1 VARARATGLRAE
13 IPERLEC
20 SAPDALFVYRGWPM
34 KLRDS
39 IDTLKRVKERQEQ
52 CGHPPGIIVAYSGGK
67 DSIICAELCL
77 KVWPKDQVKGFYM
90 AFGKNLTI
98 ETEMIDR
105 GRRALGIEI
114 DVTAS
119 PFQCAA
125 LNGGQMMHRRIK
137 TRRKLKIKDIEM
149 VMQSRHGLKWLCY
162 GHRMNESLQRRG
174 MLKAAKGYFPQF
186 HKVYP
191 IWDWSTQDAY
201 LYLRGRKGLRFPEP
215 ICGPDTS
222 GISLTVDSLE
232 FIQRNFNEDYAKIKA
247 LFPFVDAKLLR
258 ETIRKRQEAIEEV
271 VG

>member
-1 VARARATGLRAE
+1 MTLRN
-13 IPERLEC
+13 
-20 SAPDALFVYRGWPM
+20 
-34 KLRDS
+34 S
-39 IDTLKRVKERQEQ
+39 IDTLKRVRERQEE
-52 CGHPPGIIVAYSGGK
+52 CGQPVGIIVAYSGGK

-77 KVWPKDQVKGFYM
+77 KVWSPDQVKGFYM
-90 AFGKNLTI
+90 AFGKGLEI
-98 ETEMIDR
+98 ESRMIEM

-137 TRRKLKIKDIEM
+137 TRRRLKIKDIEM
-149 VMQSRHGLKWLCY
+149 VMQSRHNMKWLCY

-191 IWDWSTQDAY
+191 IWDWSTRDAY

-222 GISLTVDSLE
+222 GISLTVDSLQ
-232 FIQRNFNEDYAKIKA
+232 FIKRKFRADYERIKA
-247 LFPFVDAKLLR
+247 IFPFIEAKLLR
-258 ETIRKRQEAIEEV
+258 ETIRQRQEAIEEV
-271 VG
+271 IG